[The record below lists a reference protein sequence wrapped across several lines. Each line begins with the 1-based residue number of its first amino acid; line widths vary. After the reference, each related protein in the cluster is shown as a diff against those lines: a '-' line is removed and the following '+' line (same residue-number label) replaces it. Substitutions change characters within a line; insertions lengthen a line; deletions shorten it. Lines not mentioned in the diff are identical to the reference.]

1 MSITIKSLKDYV
13 NYIMQKRKE
22 MQSDEFYSHRWFFRG
37 QEDATWSVKPNVFRN
52 DEISLED
59 YVIDNALRQ
68 NPFDFYDSKSDFEI
82 LTKLQHYGLGTRLL
96 DVTLNPLVAL
106 YFATA
111 PAISYKPNK
120 NGQFTQTKNDGVV
133 FLSFSPWHSS
143 SELCIRIAAALPFIH
158 FENNYTIGQLIGK
171 LSEKGVITEDNKI
184 QLIANDCTLL
194 IRYLQESYFAISSHS
209 NERLIRQNGAFVIPT
224 AINIYPEDN
233 ILNSRIE
240 KSRRDMRNEFV
251 EEDVHIPSNCKE
263 LLREELDFFN
273 INEATLFPEL
283 EHQMTYIKQTNISQI
298 GRVPDFKLFSKEK
311 ETVLYNDL
319 IPNIDG
325 TIENIVPQVSTQCK
339 IKLKEILYEQTNF
352 IDWKLKDN
360 IKATIIK
367 ECKRL
372 LQGEQCFAN
381 SEEISEIASKI
392 LSSLLNPS
400 KNQLPQ
406 LIK

>member
-1 MSITIKSLKDYV
+1 MSKVIKSLKDYV
-13 NYIMQKRKE
+13 DYIMQKREK
-22 MQSDEFYSHRWFFRG
+22 MRNDDEFCSYRWFFRG
-37 QEDATWSVKPNVFRN
+37 QEDLTWSVKPNVFRN

-68 NPFDFYDSKSDFEI
+68 NPFDFYDTKSDFEI

-111 PAISYKPNK
+111 PAVSYKPNK

-143 SELCIRIAAALPFIH
+143 SELCIKIATALPFIH
-158 FENNYTIGQLIGK
+158 FDNDYTIEQLIGK
-171 LSEKGVITEDNKI
+171 LLENGVITEDNKV

-194 IRYLQESYFAISSHS
+194 IEYLQKSYFAISSHS
-209 NERLIRQNGAFVIPT
+209 NERLIRQSGAFVIPT
-224 AINIYPEDN
+224 AINIYSEDN
-233 ILNSRIE
+233 IFNSRIE
-240 KSRRDMRNEFV
+240 KSHKNMRDEFAD
-251 EEDVHIPSNCKE
+251 EDIVIPSDCKA

-283 EHQMTYIKQTNISQI
+283 EHQMRYIKQTNIFQVGS
-298 GRVPDFKLFSKEK
+298 VPDFKLFSKEK
-311 ETVLYNDL
+311 ETILYNDL
-319 IPNIDG
+319 TPNIDE
-325 TIENIVPQVSTQCK
+325 TIENIVPWVSTQCK
-339 IKLKEILYEQTNF
+339 IKLKEVLSEQTNF

-367 ECKRL
+367 ESKRL
-372 LQGEQCFAN
+372 LQGEQCLSS
-381 SEEISEIASKI
+381 SEEISEIANTI
-392 LSSLLNPS
+392 LSSLLNPLQS
-400 KNQLPQ
+400 
-406 LIK
+406 

>member
-1 MSITIKSLKDYV
+1 MSIVIKSLRDYV
-13 NYIMQKRKE
+13 NYITQKREE
-22 MQSDEFYSHRWFFRG
+22 MQDDEKCLYKWFFRG
-37 QEDATWSVKPNVFRN
+37 QEDSTWAVKPNVFRN
-52 DEISLED
+52 DQIALED
-59 YVIDNALRQ
+59 RIIESALQQ
-68 NPFDFYDSKSDFEI
+68 NPFDFRDIKSDFEI

-111 PAISYKPNK
+111 PAVSYKSNK

-143 SELCIRIAAALPFIH
+143 REPCIKIATALPLIH
-158 FENNYTIGQLIGK
+158 FDDDYTIGKLIRR
-171 LSEKGVITEDNKI
+171 LLENGVITEDNKV
-184 QLIANDCTLL
+184 QLTANDCTLL
-194 IRYLQESYFAISSHS
+194 VEYLQKSYFAISSHS
-209 NERLIRQNGAFVIPT
+209 NERLIRQSGAFVIPT

-251 EEDVHIPSNCKE
+251 EEDILIPSNCKE

-283 EHQMTYIKQTNISQI
+283 EHQMIYIKQTNISQI
-298 GRVPDFKLFSKEK
+298 GSVPDFKLFSKGREQF
-311 ETVLYNDL
+311 LYSDFT
-319 IPNIDG
+319 PNIDT
-325 TIENIVPQVSTQCK
+325 TIENIVPQVSVQCK

-400 KNQLPQ
+400 KSQLVQ